1 MSPHARVAAPGTWRG
16 RSTTPRRARAGRS
29 GRESRR
35 SRRHQLPQLLE
46 PRRSDAGDGV
56 EVVDRAEGAVLLAV
70 MDDLLCR
77 YRPDSRELVEL
88 LDGRGVQV
96 NRPCRRR
103 LLTGARRPRLRRS
116 NAFRDDDLRPVRDRR
131 GEVDEA
137 QIGASGRSP
146 GTAQRIRDPR
156 PVGESV
162 EPRAPDGADDV
173 DDEPRPRLSPQLAGA
188 RGRGRPRFP
197 RRADAGEVAA
207 AQEERGDE
215 QESARERTPA
225 RERGEVHA
233 PEAREEGVTC
243 GKRLCADCVP
253 TGVTPTVPV
262 AYTECVSEL
271 ANAHRSFASAAEEHL
286 DDVYRYLL
294 YVTANP
300 ATAEDLTSETFERA
314 LRRWSRFDPR
324 RGSAQTWLCQL
335 ARSTALDHFRAED
348 RRRRREQRVAE
359 PDRGADL
366 ELPDEYGP
374 VLRQAL
380 RTLTG
385 AEREVIALRVVLELD
400 TEHAARV
407 LGISPSACTTRLN
420 RALAKLEK
428 KVRPRLVA

>member
-1 MSPHARVAAPGTWRG
+1 
-16 RSTTPRRARAGRS
+16 
-29 GRESRR
+29 
-35 SRRHQLPQLLE
+35 
-46 PRRSDAGDGV
+46 
-56 EVVDRAEGAVLLAV
+56 
-70 MDDLLCR
+70 
-77 YRPDSRELVEL
+77 
-88 LDGRGVQV
+88 
-96 NRPCRRR
+96 
-103 LLTGARRPRLRRS
+103 
-116 NAFRDDDLRPVRDRR
+116 
-131 GEVDEA
+131 
-137 QIGASGRSP
+137 
-146 GTAQRIRDPR
+146 
-156 PVGESV
+156 
-162 EPRAPDGADDV
+162 
-173 DDEPRPRLSPQLAGA
+173 
-188 RGRGRPRFP
+188 
-197 RRADAGEVAA
+197 
-207 AQEERGDE
+207 
-215 QESARERTPA
+215 
-225 RERGEVHA
+225 
-233 PEAREEGVTC
+233 
-243 GKRLCADCVP
+243 
-253 TGVTPTVPV
+253 VTPTVPV

-271 ANAHRSFASAAEEHL
+271 ANAHRSFASAAEQHL

-385 AEREVIALRVVLELD
+385 AEREVIALRIVLELD